1 MDREPVYNEAMSRKR
16 LPTSELPVDTIGTQ
30 VLSVRLPSLEMRRA
44 LTARCEQ
51 DQISVAAFVT
61 MAVEA
66 YLDDRLRIIEK
77 PAAPKPSFLI
87 SADAADPV
95 DPAD

>member
-1 MDREPVYNEAMSRKR
+1 MDHI
-16 LPTSELPVDTIGTQ
+16 TTQ
-30 VLSVRLPSLEMRRA
+30 VLSVRLPTLEMRRA

-51 DQISVAAFVT
+51 DGIAVAAFVA

-87 SADAADPV
+87 PADSA